1 MFKTLECRSPAVFG
15 LYQQNRDQIV
25 GNLFLQGE
33 KNVQKTYKCIY
44 SVNNFLSCIDV
55 QCKSSQE
62 TEKLHQTIRKSS
74 LNLNS
79 VQFDKCLFLWH

>member
-25 GNLFLQGE
+25 GNLSLQGE

-55 QCKSSQE
+55 QCKKFSGDRKATPNNSQKQSE
-62 TEKLHQTIRKSS
+62 PEQCPI
-74 LNLNS
+74 
-79 VQFDKCLFLWH
+79 